1 MLRTAPV
8 LSAVEFSAE
17 RPQARRVERVDS
29 RFLESL
35 MGYNARRASLAIIE
49 RFLREMAVYE
59 LRPVDFSVMS
69 LVVHNPGITSSQLC
83 AALGLL
89 PPNLVVMLNAL
100 QKRKLIE
107 RLPHPHDRR
116 AIGLYP
122 SGAGITLMLSAEKT
136 AARLEGEATAK
147 LTTAEAKTLLRLLR
161 KIYL

>member
-1 MLRTAPV
+1 M
-8 LSAVEFSAE
+8 SAVEFNE
-17 RPQARRVERVDS
+17 VGPQARTVDKVDS

-35 MGYNARRASLAIIE
+35 MGYNARRATLAIIE
-49 RFLREMAVYE
+49 RFLREMAVYD

-83 AALGLL
+83 SSLGLL

-107 RLPHPHDRR
+107 RLPHPNDRR
-116 AIGLYP
+116 ATGLYP
-122 SGAGITLMLSAEKT
+122 SDAGITLMLAAEKT
-136 AARLEGEATAK
+136 AARLESQATAK
-147 LTTAEAKTLLRLLR
+147 LTPAEAKTLLRLLR